1 MKRVCPIIFFIFF
14 ISLVF
19 SGEGEEEKYTFI
31 YNQHNLPV
39 KSLIGNIETVRFSH
53 EMSFT
58 IPEIGFIKYS
68 NQYIETIEFLGVEGK
83 FWKYRATLTEIES
96 DNYVNNI
103 EIMDH
108 YREAMENNPCYLYIS
123 GPESG
128 AYGEIDH
135 VESAGPEYDYLQEA
149 FEAAYMN
156 ITPHNFK
163 YPFGLGAVDVSVGD
177 TWTTG
182 YDSSKFYVNM
192 GSPPSLASS
201 RGTWTLKK
209 VREKRGRKI
218 ATIISQELF
227 TLNLRLAVEF
237 LGERR
242 LVVGQATGI
251 TDVTWKWDVD
261 SGKILKAFGV
271 QNYEGDFKM
280 DDESFHMK
288 IFIRDVGKCLSPD
301 CKNK

>member
-1 MKRVCPIIFFIFF
+1 MKRVGPIIFFIFF
-14 ISLVF
+14 ISLIF
-19 SGEGEEEKYTFI
+19 SGEEDKYTFI
-31 YNQHNLPV
+31 YLNSDDRDVRYVGDKWGQRVTL
-39 KSLIGNIETVRFSH
+39 ET
-53 EMSFT
+53 SFT
-58 IPEIGFIKYS
+58 IPAIGFIKYS
-68 NQYIETIEFLGVEGK
+68 SQHTETLEFLGVEGK

-108 YREAMENNPCYLYIS
+108 YREAMEDNPCYIYVKSS
-123 GPESG
+123 GDDTP
-128 AYGEIDH
+128 YY
-135 VESAGPEYDYLQEA
+135 VEPIKEEDAYLQEA

>member
-108 YREAMENNPCYLYIS
+108 YREAMEDNPCYIYVKSS
-123 GPESG
+123 GD
-128 AYGEIDH
+128 DH
-135 VESAGPEYDYLQEA
+135 PDHIVPIKEEDAYLQEA
-149 FEAAYMN
+149 FEAAYMD
-156 ITPHNFK
+156 IYAKNFR
-163 YPFGLGAVDVSVGD
+163 YPFGNDAVDVSVGD
-177 TWTTG
+177 KWS
-182 YDSSKFYVNM
+182 YFKDSIRVYINM
-192 GSPPSLASS
+192 GSPPSLISS
-201 RGTWTLKK
+201 KSSYTFKK
-209 VREKRGRKI
+209 VKKKRGKKI
-218 ATIISQELF
+218 AIIERQDSTMME
-227 TLNLRLAVEF
+227 AYVVVDF

-242 LVVGQATGI
+242 LIAGQATGTTEMI
-251 TDVTWKWDVD
+251 FRWDID
-261 SGKILKAFGV
+261 AGKMLKV
-271 QNYEGDFKM
+271 RVVSNLVGDFEM
-280 DDESFHMK
+280 DGETFHMK
-288 IFIRDVGKCLSPD
+288 VFQRNISTKVK
-301 CKNK
+301 